1 MLNEEGIN
9 MYQYVLFDLDGT
21 LTNPEIGITNCV
33 MYALEKFGIKE
44 NDRKKLHP
52 FIGPPLTYSFQNF
65 YGLSEEE
72 SKQAVAFYRE
82 RFSVKGLYENEVY
95 VGVPE
100 MLQTLKEQGKKLI
113 IATSKPEEYTIKILK
128 HFDLYKYFDFIAGA
142 TMDGSR
148 GEKADI
154 ITYALQNIDIEDKSQ
169 AVMVGDRKYD
179 ILGAKEN
186 GLDSIGVLFGFG
198 DLEELTK
205 AGATY
210 VVETVKDILKYV

>member
-1 MLNEEGIN
+1 
-9 MYQYVLFDLDGT
+9 MYKYILFDLDGT
-21 LTNPEIGITNCV
+21 LTNPEMGITNCV

-44 NDRKKLHP
+44 NDREKLHP
-52 FIGPPLTYSFQNF
+52 FIGPPLTYSFHNF

-100 MLQTLKEQGKKLI
+100 MLQNLKEQGKKLV

-128 HFDLYKYFDFIAGA
+128 HFDLYKYFDFVAGA

-154 ITYALQNIDIEDKSQ
+154 ITYALESCNIEDKSQ

-198 DLEELTK
+198 EYEELTN

-210 VVETVKDILKYV
+210 IVESVEDIWGYV

>member
-1 MLNEEGIN
+1 
-9 MYQYVLFDLDGT
+9 MYKYILFDLDGT
-21 LTNPEIGITNCV
+21 LTNPELGITNCV

-52 FIGPPLTYSFQNF
+52 FIGPPLTYSFHNF

-100 MLQTLKEQGKKLI
+100 MLQNLKEQGKKLI

-128 HFDLYKYFDFIAGA
+128 YFELYKYFDFVAGA

-148 GEKADI
+148 GEKSEI
-154 ITYALQNIDIEDKSQ
+154 ITYALEISSIEDKTQ
-169 AVMVGDRKYD
+169 AVMIGDRKYD

-186 GLDSIGVLFGFG
+186 GLDSIGVLYGFG
-198 DLEELTK
+198 DYEELTN

-210 VVETVKDILKYV
+210 IAESMEDILGYV

>member
-1 MLNEEGIN
+1 
-9 MYQYVLFDLDGT
+9 MYKYILFDLDGT
-21 LTNPEIGITNCV
+21 LTNPELGITNCV

-100 MLQTLKEQGKKLI
+100 MLQNLKAQGKKLI

-128 HFDLYKYFDFIAGA
+128 YFDLYKYFDFVAGA

-154 ITYALQNIDIEDKSQ
+154 ITYALESYNIEDKSQ

-186 GLDSIGVLFGFG
+186 GLDSIGVLYGFG
-198 DLEELTK
+198 DYEELTN

-210 VVETVKDILKYV
+210 IAETVEDILRYV

>member
-1 MLNEEGIN
+1 
-9 MYQYVLFDLDGT
+9 MYKYVLFDLDGT

-33 MYALEKFGIKE
+33 MYALEKFNIKVE
-44 NDRKKLHP
+44 DRKELHP
-52 FIGPPLTYSFQNF
+52 FIGPPLTYSFQTY

-72 SKQAVAFYRE
+72 SERAVKYYRE

-95 VGVPE
+95 NGVE
-100 MLQTLKEQGKKLI
+100 KLLRQLREGGKVIVL
-113 IATSKPEEYTIKILK
+113 ATSKPEEYAIKILK
-128 HFDLYKYFDFIAGA
+128 YFDLYKYFDYVAGA

-148 GEKADI
+148 GEKADV
-154 ITYALQNIDIEDKSQ
+154 ITYALEISGIEDKRQ
-169 AVMVGDRKYD
+169 AIMVGDRNYD

-198 DLEELTK
+198 DYEELTK

-210 VVETVKDILKYV
+210 IVEDVEDIAKYV

>member
-1 MLNEEGIN
+1 
-9 MYQYVLFDLDGT
+9 MYEYIIFDLDGT

-33 MYALEKFGIKE
+33 MYALDKFGIKE

-95 VGVPE
+95 AGVPE
-100 MLQTLKEQGKKLI
+100 LLQILKEQGKKLI

-128 HFDLYKYFDFIAGA
+128 HFDLYQYFDFVAGA

-148 GEKADI
+148 GEKSEI
-154 ITYALQNIDIEDKSQ
+154 ITYALQNINIEDKSQ

-179 ILGAKEN
+179 VLGAQEN

-210 VVETVKDILKYV
+210 IAETVEDILKYV

>member
-1 MLNEEGIN
+1 
-9 MYQYVLFDLDGT
+9 MYKYILFDLDGT

-52 FIGPPLTYSFQNF
+52 FIGPPLTYSFQTF

-72 SKQAVAFYRE
+72 SKQAVVFYRE

-95 VGVPE
+95 AGVPE
-100 MLQTLKEQGKKLI
+100 MLRNLKEQGKI
-113 IATSKPEEYTIKILK
+113 IILATSKPEEYAIKILK
-128 HFDLYKYFDFIAGA
+128 HFDLYQYFDFIAGA

-148 GEKADI
+148 GEKADVI
-154 ITYALQNIDIEDKSQ
+154 AYALKISRIEDKTK
-169 AVMVGDRKYD
+169 AIMVGDRNYD
-179 ILGAKEN
+179 ILGAKEH

-198 DLEELTK
+198 DYEELTK
-205 AGATY
+205 EGATY
-210 VVETVKDILKYV
+210 IAETVEDILKYV

>member
-1 MLNEEGIN
+1 
-9 MYQYVLFDLDGT
+9 MYEYIIFDLDGT

-33 MYALEKFGIKE
+33 MYALDKFGIKE

-52 FIGPPLTYSFQNF
+52 FIGPPLTYSFQIF

-95 VGVPE
+95 ASVPE
-100 MLQTLKEQGKKLI
+100 LLQILKEQGRKLI

-128 HFDLYKYFDFIAGA
+128 HFDLYQYFDFVAGA

-148 GEKADI
+148 GEKSEI
-154 ITYALQNIDIEDKSQ
+154 ITYALQNINIEDKSQ

-179 ILGAKEN
+179 VLGAQEN

-210 VVETVKDILKYV
+210 IAETVEDILKYV

>member
-1 MLNEEGIN
+1 
-9 MYQYVLFDLDGT
+9 MYKYVLFDLDGT
-21 LTNPEIGITNCV
+21 LTDPEIGITNCV

-72 SKQAVAFYRE
+72 SKQAVSFYRE

-95 VGVPE
+95 DGVIE
-100 MLQTLKEQGKKLI
+100 LLQNLKKQGKVIVL
-113 IATSKPEEYTIKILK
+113 ATSKPEEYAIKILK
-128 HFDLYKYFDFIAGA
+128 HFDLYKYFDFVAGA

-148 GEKADI
+148 GEKADV
-154 ITYALQNIDIEDKSQ
+154 ITYALEISKVDDKSKTI
-169 AVMVGDRKYD
+169 MVGDRNYD
-179 ILGAKEN
+179 VLGAKEN
-186 GLDSIGVLFGFG
+186 DLDSIGVLYGFG
-198 DLEELTK
+198 DYDELTK

-210 VVETVKDILKYV
+210 IAETVEDILKYVL

>member
-1 MLNEEGIN
+1 
-9 MYQYVLFDLDGT
+9 MYKYILFDLDGT
-21 LTNPEIGITNCV
+21 LTNPELGITNCV

-44 NDRKKLHP
+44 NDRKKLHS

-65 YGLSEEE
+65 YHLSEED

-95 VGVPE
+95 GGVPQ

-128 HFDLYKYFDFIAGA
+128 HFDLYQYFDFVAGA

-148 GEKADI
+148 GEKAYVI
-154 ITYALQNIDIEDKSQ
+154 AYALENINIKDKSQ
-169 AVMVGDRKYD
+169 AVMIGDRKYD

-186 GLDSIGVLFGFG
+186 GLNSIGVLFGFG
-198 DLEELTK
+198 DYEELTK

-210 VVETVKDILKYV
+210 VAENVADVLKYI

>member
-1 MLNEEGIN
+1 
-9 MYQYVLFDLDGT
+9 MYRYILFDLDGT
-21 LTNPEIGITNCV
+21 LTNPELGITNCV

-65 YGLSEEE
+65 YHLSEED

-95 VGVPE
+95 AGVSE
-100 MLQTLKEQGKKLI
+100 MLQNLKEQGKKLI

-128 HFDLYKYFDFIAGA
+128 HFDLYKYFDFVAGA

-154 ITYALQNIDIEDKSQ
+154 IAYALKNCNIEDKTQ
-169 AVMVGDRKYD
+169 AVMIGDRKYD

-210 VVETVKDILKYV
+210 IAENVEDILKYV

>member
-1 MLNEEGIN
+1 
-9 MYQYVLFDLDGT
+9 MYKYILFDLDGT

-95 VGVPE
+95 AGVPE
-100 MLQTLKEQGKKLI
+100 MLQRLKEQGKTI
-113 IATSKPEEYTIKILK
+113 ILATSKPEEYTIKILK
-128 HFDLYKYFDFIAGA
+128 HFDLYKYFDFVAGA

-148 GEKADI
+148 GEKADVI
-154 ITYALQNIDIEDKSQ
+154 AYALEISNVEDKSK
-169 AVMVGDRKYD
+169 AVMVGDRNYD
-179 ILGAKEN
+179 VLGAKEN

-198 DLEELTK
+198 DYEELTK

-210 VVETVKDILKYV
+210 IVETVEDIMKYV

>member
-1 MLNEEGIN
+1 
-9 MYQYVLFDLDGT
+9 MYKYILFDLDGT
-21 LTNPEIGITNCV
+21 LTNPELGITNCV

-44 NDRKKLHP
+44 SDRKKLHP

-65 YGLSEEE
+65 YGFSEEE

-95 VGVPE
+95 GGVPE
-100 MLQTLKEQGKKLI
+100 MLQSLKEQGKVI
-113 IATSKPEEYTIKILK
+113 ILATSKPEKYAVEILK
-128 HFDLYKYFDFIAGA
+128 HFELYQYFDFIAGA

-148 GEKADI
+148 GEKSDVI
-154 ITYALQNIDIEDKSQ
+154 RYALQISDVEDKSK
-169 AVMVGDRKYD
+169 AVMIGDRNYD
-179 ILGAKEN
+179 ILGAREN

-198 DLEELTK
+198 DLDELTK

-210 VVETVKDILKYV
+210 IVETVEDVLRYV